1 MEHVLFYCARVNFK
15 CITWK
20 PPSFRFRALLFCRC
34 QRDLLLLY
42 QVILENDLSEVE
54 ITKGLDYQNP
64 YISPFRE
71 LQRYK
76 HHPSIEPT
84 LRGGKRIGY
93 GARALNEGGFQVR

>member
-1 MEHVLFYCARVNFK
+1 MLIEHILPHMSLQYNHN
-15 CITWK
+15 IDT
-20 PPSFRFRALLFCRC
+20 LYIYILTLRC
-34 QRDLLLLY
+34 WYIFTNCEHIFIAQLNRLV
-42 QVILENDLSEVE
+42 QV
-54 ITKGLDYQNP
+54 GLDYQNP

>member
-1 MEHVLFYCARVNFK
+1 MFSFTVQELILNVLPGNRL
-15 CITWK
+15 
-20 PPSFRFRALLFCRC
+20 RL
-34 QRDLLLLY
+34 DL
-42 QVILENDLSEVE
+42 ELSCFVDV
-54 ITKGLDYQNP
+54 KGTYYLDYQNP